1 MKEKIITKK
10 ILKWYDLNKRSLPW
24 RKKVSLTKKQYYTLI
39 SEFMLQQTQVATVIP
54 FFNRFIKN
62 LPSINSLAKVNEKKL
77 IKLWEGLGYY
87 SRARN
92 LKKTAQI
99 IIKNFDGKL
108 PNNFEDLLTLP
119 GIGNYTAN
127 AILAIA
133 FNKPYIPLDGN
144 IERVLKRYLYL
155 KKEKEIQKDNLL
167 KKKLYLELLQR
178 SSDYAQALMEL
189 GALYVNQVIQYVIS
203 VQLEKNVNLSKIKIL
218 DLTKKLKKNKDKYFI
233 LKVYKKNQK
242 YLLIKNTKF
251 NFLKNLSIFPMEEL
265 SNPKN
270 FDENLN
276 FKMSNMNMN
285 IKIQY
290 SKDNQKFSSSYW
302 IDRKKLNSYMLPSFT
317 KKVVQYL
324 EKINEKNCIIGAGIS
339 GLFIA
344 NLFKKIQIIKLQFYE
359 KKPEFNRFGRRLWNS
374 IIS

>member
-24 RKKVSLTKKQYYTLI
+24 RKKVSLERKQYYTLV
-39 SEFMLQQTQVATVIP
+39 SEFMLQQTQVKTVIP
-54 FFNRFIKN
+54 FFNRFIKD
-62 LPSINSLAKVNEKKL
+62 LPSINSLAKVNDKKL

-92 LKKTAQI
+92 LKKTAQE
-99 IIKNFDGKL
+99 IIKNFNGKL
-108 PNNFEDLLTLP
+108 PNNSEDLLKLP
-119 GIGNYTAN
+119 GVGNYTAN

-155 KKEKEIQKDNLL
+155 KKEKEIRKDNLV
-167 KKKLYLELLQR
+167 KKKIIFGTTLR
-178 SSDYAQALMEL
+178 SSDYVQALMEL
-189 GALYVNQVIQYVIS
+189 GALICRPTNPICSKCPII
-203 VQLEKNVNLSKIKIL
+203 KNCKSYRKN
-218 DLTKKLKKNKDKYFI
+218 DFTLTKNTKKNRDKYFI
-233 LKVYKKNQK
+233 LKVYKKDQK

-270 FDENLN
+270 FNENLN

-290 SKDNQKFSSSYW
+290 SKDNQKFPLSYW
-302 IDRKKLNSYMLPSFT
+302 FDRKKLDSYMLPSFT
-317 KKVVQYL
+317 KKIVQYL
-324 EKINEKNCIIGAGIS
+324 EKN
-339 GLFIA
+339 
-344 NLFKKIQIIKLQFYE
+344 
-359 KKPEFNRFGRRLWNS
+359 
-374 IIS
+374 

>member
-10 ILKWYDLNKRSLPW
+10 VLKWYDLNKRSLPW
-24 RKKVSLTKKQYYTLI
+24 RKKVSFERKQYYTLV
-39 SEFMLQQTQVATVIP
+39 SEFMLQQTQVTTVIP
-54 FFNRFIKN
+54 FFNRFIKD

-87 SRARN
+87 SRVRN
-92 LKKTAQI
+92 LKKTAQK
-99 IIKNFDGKL
+99 IIKNFNGKL
-108 PNNFEDLLTLP
+108 PNNSEDLLTLP
-119 GIGNYTAN
+119 GVGNYTAN

-155 KKEKEIQKDNLL
+155 KKEKEIQKDNLV
-167 KKKLYLELLQR
+167 KKKIIFGTTLR

-189 GALYVNQVIQYVIS
+189 GALICKPSNPICDQCPIRKNCKSYRRKDFI
-203 VQLEKNVNLSKIKIL
+203 LTKNV
-218 DLTKKLKKNKDKYFI
+218 KKNRDKYFI
-233 LKVYKKNQK
+233 LKVYKKDQK
-242 YLLIKNTKF
+242 YLLIRNTKF

-270 FDENLN
+270 FNENLN

-290 SKDNQKFSSSYW
+290 SKDNQKFPLSYW
-302 IDRKKLNSYMLPSFT
+302 FDRKKLNNYMLPSFT

-324 EKINEKNCIIGAGIS
+324 EKN
-339 GLFIA
+339 
-344 NLFKKIQIIKLQFYE
+344 
-359 KKPEFNRFGRRLWNS
+359 
-374 IIS
+374 

>member
-24 RKKVSLTKKQYYTLI
+24 RKKVSLKKKQYYTLI
-39 SEFMLQQTQVATVIP
+39 SEFMLQQTQVTTVIP
-54 FFNRFIKN
+54 FFYRFIKN
-62 LPSINSLAKVNEKKL
+62 LPSIDSLAKVNEKRL

-92 LKKTAQI
+92 LKKTAKI

-127 AILAIA
+127 AILAIV
-133 FNKPYIPLDGN
+133 FNKPNIPLDGN

-155 KKEKEIQKDNLL
+155 KKQSEIQKENLI
-167 KKKLYLELLQR
+167 KKKDIFGKSLR

-189 GALYVNQVIQYVIS
+189 GALICKPNNPVCSQCPVNESCKSYKKKDFSIT
-203 VQLEKNVNLSKIKIL
+203 KNN
-218 DLTKKLKKNKDKYFI
+218 KKNKDKYFI
-233 LKVYKKNQK
+233 LQVYKKKQR

-251 NFLKNLSIFPMEEL
+251 NFLKNLKIFPMEET
-265 SNPKN
+265 SKPKN
-270 FDENLN
+270 FNKNIN

-290 SKDNQKFSSSYW
+290 LKKYEKFKSPHW
-302 IDRKKLNSYMLPSFT
+302 IDEKKLDNYMLPSFT
-317 KKVVQYL
+317 KKIVKFL
-324 EKINEKNCIIGAGIS
+324 EKN
-339 GLFIA
+339 
-344 NLFKKIQIIKLQFYE
+344 
-359 KKPEFNRFGRRLWNS
+359 
-374 IIS
+374 

>member
-10 ILKWYDLNKRSLPW
+10 ILKWYDLNKRLLPW
-24 RKKVSLTKKQYYTLI
+24 RKKVSLEKKQYYTLI
-39 SEFMLQQTQVATVIP
+39 SEFMLQQTQVTTVIP

-62 LPSINSLAKVNEKKL
+62 LPSINSLAKANEKKL
-77 IKLWEGLGYY
+77 IKLWQGLGYY

-92 LKKTAQI
+92 LKKTAQAI
-99 IIKNFDGKL
+99 IENFEGKL
-108 PNNFEDLLTLP
+108 PNNLKDLLTLP
-119 GIGNYTAN
+119 GVGNYTAN

-155 KKEKEIQKDNLL
+155 KKKKEIQKDNLL
-167 KKKLYLELLQR
+167 QKKIIFGTSSR

-189 GALYVNQVIQYVIS
+189 GALICKPSNPRCD
-203 VQLEKNVNLSKIKIL
+203 ECPIKINCKSFINK
-218 DLTKKLKKNKDKYFI
+218 DFSLTKRIKKNKEKYFI
-233 LKVYKKNQK
+233 LKVYKKAQK

-270 FDENLN
+270 FNKNLN

-290 SKDNQKFSSSYW
+290 SKDNQKFSSYYW
-302 IDRKKLNSYMLPSFT
+302 LDKKKLDSYMLPTFT

-324 EKINEKNCIIGAGIS
+324 EKD
-339 GLFIA
+339 
-344 NLFKKIQIIKLQFYE
+344 
-359 KKPEFNRFGRRLWNS
+359 
-374 IIS
+374 

>member
-10 ILKWYDLNKRSLPW
+10 ILKWYDLNKRPLPW
-24 RKKVSLTKKQYYTLI
+24 RKKVSVEKKQYYTLI
-39 SEFMLQQTQVATVIP
+39 SEFMLQQTQVITVIP

-62 LPSINSLAKVNEKKL
+62 LPSINSLAKVSEKKL

-92 LKKTAQI
+92 LKKSAQVI
-99 IIKNFDGKL
+99 LKNFDGKL
-108 PNNFEDLLTLP
+108 PDHFEDLITLP

-155 KKEKEIQKDNLL
+155 KKDEEIQKKNLAN
-167 KKKLYLELLQR
+167 KKNIFGTTLR

-189 GALYVNQVIQYVIS
+189 GALICKPKNPICNQCPIS
-203 VQLEKNVNLSKIKIL
+203 KNCKSYKKKDFIL
-218 DLTKKLKKNKDKYFI
+218 LKNFKKNKNKYFI
-233 LKVYKKNQK
+233 LKVYKKNQR

-251 NFLKNLSIFPMEEL
+251 NFLKNLSIFPMKEL
-265 SNPKN
+265 LNPKN
-270 FDENLN
+270 FNENLN

-290 SKDNQKFSSSYW
+290 SKDYQKFSSSYW
-302 IDRKKLNSYMLPSFT
+302 IDKKKLNSYMLPSFT

-324 EKINEKNCIIGAGIS
+324 ENNK
-339 GLFIA
+339 
-344 NLFKKIQIIKLQFYE
+344 
-359 KKPEFNRFGRRLWNS
+359 
-374 IIS
+374 

>member
-24 RKKVSLTKKQYYTLI
+24 RKAFSLQRKQYYTLI
-39 SEFMLQQTQVATVIP
+39 SEFMLQQTQVTTVIP
-54 FFNRFIKN
+54 FFNRFIKV
-62 LPSINSLAKVNEKKL
+62 LPSINSLAKVKEKKL

-92 LKKTAQI
+92 LKKTAQS
-99 IIKNFDGKL
+99 IIKNFNGKL
-108 PNNFEDLLTLP
+108 PDNFEDLLTLP

-155 KKEKEIQKDNLL
+155 KKEKEIQKDYLVQ
-167 KKKLYLELLQR
+167 KKDIFGTTSR

-189 GALYVNQVIQYVIS
+189 GALICKPSNPICNQCP
-203 VQLEKNVNLSKIKIL
+203 IKQNCSSYKKR
-218 DLTKKLKKNKDKYFI
+218 DFSLTKKIKKNKDKYFI
-233 LKVYKKNQK
+233 LKVYEKDKR

-251 NFLKNLSIFPMEEL
+251 RFLKNLSIFPMEEL

-270 FDENLN
+270 FNENLN
-276 FKMSNMNMN
+276 LKMSNMNMN

-290 SKDNQKFSSSYW
+290 LKDNQKFPSSYW
-302 IDRKKLNSYMLPSFT
+302 LDSKKLNSYMLPSFT

-324 EKINEKNCIIGAGIS
+324 EKN
-339 GLFIA
+339 
-344 NLFKKIQIIKLQFYE
+344 
-359 KKPEFNRFGRRLWNS
+359 
-374 IIS
+374 